1 MFVGRIVRQTGAV
14 GLPLTAVDRM
24 IVDRL
29 TGRFSS
35 SPATLNLL
43 CSFYV
48 VSDRAGPPPDPGNP
62 PHSGQ
67 TGAENRGRRYLVSL
81 SCFGPDLPTMVVKLM
96 TSILASVLLVTFWL
110 NSNQP
115 QFKNYLQH
123 SHPNWARVCGEAAAG
138 GNILTIK

>member
-62 PHSGQ
+62 PHSGP
-67 TGAENRGRRYLVSL
+67 TGGRKQGKVRMRSL
-81 SCFGPDLPTMVVKLM
+81 SH
-96 TSILASVLLVTFWL
+96 VLDQICRPLW
-110 NSNQP
+110 
-115 QFKNYLQH
+115 
-123 SHPNWARVCGEAAAG
+123 
-138 GNILTIK
+138 